1 MFIEEGYSIL
11 SPVTFVNMS
20 RFSYLDFLLSY
31 VENEKVCQLSL
42 QQFLSLVVHVGVTV
56 ATCSIAEKLIT
67 FVSGYTMY
75 ERIATFKD
83 VMTKE
88 RFFY

>member
-56 ATCSIAEKLIT
+56 ASIAEKLIT

-75 ERIATFKD
+75 ERIDTFKD